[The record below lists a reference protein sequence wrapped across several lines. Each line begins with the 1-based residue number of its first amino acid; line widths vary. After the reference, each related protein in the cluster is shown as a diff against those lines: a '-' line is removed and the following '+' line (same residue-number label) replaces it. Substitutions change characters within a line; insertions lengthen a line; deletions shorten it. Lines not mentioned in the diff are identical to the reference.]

1 MRRGPVV
8 DNAFATDLAAMTPID
23 LDAQYNNRAMVPDHP
38 AIMAGWARD
47 AAAYRAG
54 RPDAALDQAYGTG
67 ERHRYDRFPAP
78 EPREG
83 APVLLFIHGGY
94 WQALDKASFSHMAA
108 GANAHGLDVA
118 VMSYD
123 LCPQVKLAAIVD
135 SVIACI
141 RVLRERTGRRVLP
154 FGHSAGGHLT
164 ACMAAASWRGIG
176 EAADIIAA
184 AMPVSGLF
192 HLAPLVPTFVN
203 KAMGMDAGE
212 AAALSPL
219 VWTPP
224 SGLRVTAVVG
234 GDESAEYHRQTST
247 LVSCWGALGVAAKEI
262 VVPGANHF
270 TVIGPFA
277 DPRSDLTAELV
288 RLAS

>member
-1 MRRGPVV
+1 MP
-8 DNAFATDLAAMTPID
+8 LD
-23 LDAQYNNRAMVPDHP
+23 LDAAYNNRAMVPDHP
-38 AIMAGWARD
+38 AIMAGWGRD

-54 RPDAALDQAYGTG
+54 RPDAQLDQAYGTG
-67 ERHRYDRFPAP
+67 ERHRYDLFPATSSRP
-78 EPREG
+78 DS
-83 APVLLFIHGGY
+83 PVLLFIHGGY
-94 WQALDKASFSHMAA
+94 WQALDKTSFSHMAA
-108 GANAHGLDVA
+108 GANGHGLDVA

-123 LCPQVKLAAIVD
+123 LCPQVKLARIVD
-135 SVIACI
+135 DVIACI
-141 RVLRERTGRRVLP
+141 RALRERTGRRVLP

-164 ACMAAASWRGIG
+164 ACMAAADWPRIG
-176 EAADIIAA
+176 EVADLIAA

-212 AAALSPL
+212 AASLSPL

-234 GDESAEYHRQTST
+234 GDESSEYHRQTRT
-247 LVSCWGALGVAAKEI
+247 LVSCWSALGATMKEI

-270 TVIGPFA
+270 TVIAPFA
-277 DPRSDLTAELV
+277 DPGAALTAELV
-288 RLAS
+288 ALAG

>member
-1 MRRGPVV
+1 MP
-8 DNAFATDLAAMTPID
+8 LD

-38 AIMAGWARD
+38 AIMAGWVRD

-54 RPDAALDQAYGTG
+54 RPDARLDQAYGTG
-67 ERHRYDRFPAP
+67 ERHRYDLFPAP
-78 EPREG
+78 APRAG
-83 APVLLFIHGGY
+83 APILLFIHGGY
-94 WQALDKASFSHMAA
+94 WQALDKTSFSHMAA

-123 LCPQVKLAAIVD
+123 LCPQVKLAKIVD
-135 SVIACI
+135 DVIACI
-141 RVLRERTGRRVLP
+141 RTLRERTGRRVLP

-164 ACMAAASWRGIG
+164 ACVAAADWPRIG
-176 EAADIIAA
+176 EAADLIAA

-203 KAMGMDAGE
+203 KAMGMDAAE
-212 AAALSPL
+212 AASLSPL

-234 GDESAEYHRQTST
+234 GDESSEYHRQTRA
-247 LVSCWGALGVAAKEI
+247 LCDCWGALGVTAKEI

-270 TVIGPFA
+270 TVIAPFA
-277 DPRSDLTAELV
+277 DPGSALTAELV
-288 RLAS
+288 ALAG

>member
-1 MRRGPVV
+1 
-8 DNAFATDLAAMTPID
+8 MTPID

-47 AAAYRAG
+47 AAAFRAA

-67 ERHRYDRFPAP
+67 ERHRYDLFPAAA
-78 EPREG
+78 PRAG
-83 APVLLFIHGGY
+83 APIALFIHGGY
-94 WQALDKASFSHMAA
+94 WQALDKTSFSHMAA

-123 LCPQVKLAAIVD
+123 LCPQVKLAKIVD
-135 SVIACI
+135 DVIACI
-141 RVLRERTGRRVLP
+141 RHLRERTGRRVLP
-154 FGHSAGGHLT
+154 FGHSAGGHLA
-164 ACMAAASWRGIG
+164 ACMAAAEWTRIDEPG
-176 EAADIIAA
+176 DIVAA

-224 SGLRVTAVVG
+224 KGLKVTAVVG
-234 GDESAEYHRQTST
+234 GDESAEYHRQTRT
-247 LVSCWGALGVAAKEI
+247 LRECWGALGAEAKEI

-277 DPRSDLTAELV
+277 DPASSLTRELV
-288 RLAS
+288 LLSG

>member
-1 MRRGPVV
+1 
-8 DNAFATDLAAMTPID
+8 MTPID
-23 LDAQYNNRAMVPDHP
+23 LDAQYNNRAMVPEHP
-38 AIMAGWARD
+38 TVMAGWATD
-47 AAAYRAG
+47 AAAFRAA

-67 ERHRYDRFPAP
+67 ERHRYDLFPAVSQRP
-78 EPREG
+78 G

-94 WQALDKASFSHMAA
+94 WQALHKASFSHMAA

-135 SVIACI
+135 NVIACI

-164 ACMAAASWRGIG
+164 ACMAAANWRGIG

-224 SGLRVTAVVG
+224 RGLKVTAVVG
-234 GDESAEYHRQTST
+234 GAESGEYHRQTRA
-247 LVSCWGALGVAAKEI
+247 LVECWGALGAHMKEI

-270 TVIGPFA
+270 TIIGPFS
-277 DPRSDLTAELV
+277 DPGSDLTAELV

>member
-1 MRRGPVV
+1 MP
-8 DNAFATDLAAMTPID
+8 LD
-23 LDAQYNNRAMVPDHP
+23 LDAEYNNRAMVPDHP

-54 RPDAALDQAYGTG
+54 RPDAKLDDAYGTG
-67 ERHRYDRFPAP
+67 ERHRYDLFPAAA
-78 EPREG
+78 PREH

-94 WQALDKASFSHMAA
+94 WQALDKTSFSHMAA
-108 GANAHGLDVA
+108 GANAHGFDVA

-123 LCPQVKLAAIVD
+123 LCPQVKLGEIVD
-135 SVIACI
+135 QVIACT
-141 RVLRERTGRRVLP
+141 RHLHTVTGRRVLP

-164 ACMAAASWRGIG
+164 ACMAAANWPRIG
-176 EAADIIAA
+176 EAADLIAA
-184 AMPVSGLF
+184 AMPISGLF

-212 AAALSPL
+212 AASLSPL

-224 SGLRVTAVVG
+224 SGLKVTAVVG
-234 GDESAEYHRQTST
+234 GDESSEYHRQTRT
-247 LVSCWGALGVAAKEI
+247 LVSCWGALGAATKEI

-270 TVIGPFA
+270 TVIAPLAEPG
-277 DPRSDLTAELV
+277 SILMAELV
-288 RLAS
+288 ALAS

>member
-1 MRRGPVV
+1 
-8 DNAFATDLAAMTPID
+8 MTPID
-23 LDAQYNNRAMVPDHP
+23 LDAAYNNRAMVPGHP
-38 AIMAGWARD
+38 AIMAGWAGD
-47 AAAYRAG
+47 AAAYRAA
-54 RPDAALDQAYGTG
+54 RSDAALDEAYGAG
-67 ERHRYDRFPAP
+67 ERHRYDLFPASS
-78 EPREG
+78 PRPD

-123 LCPQVKLAAIVD
+123 LCPQVKLAVIVD
-135 SVIACI
+135 NVIACI
-141 RVLRERTGRRVLP
+141 RALRQRTGRRVLP
-154 FGHSAGGHLT
+154 FGHSAGGHLA
-164 ACMAAASWRGIG
+164 ACMAAADWPRIG
-176 EAADIIAA
+176 EPADIIAA

-212 AAALSPL
+212 AAVLSPL

-224 SGLRVTAVVG
+224 RGLKVTAVVG
-234 GDESAEYHRQTST
+234 GAESGEYHRQTRT
-247 LVSCWGALGVAAKEI
+247 LVECWGVLGSETREI

-270 TVIGPFA
+270 TIIGPFA
-277 DPRSDLTAELV
+277 DPASALTAELV

>member
-1 MRRGPVV
+1 
-8 DNAFATDLAAMTPID
+8 MTSID
-23 LDAQYNNRAMVPDHP
+23 LDAQYNNRAMVPEHP
-38 AIMAGWARD
+38 AVMAGWASD
-47 AAAYRAG
+47 AAAFRAA
-54 RPDAALDQAYGTG
+54 RTDAVLDQPYGTG
-67 ERHRYDRFPAP
+67 ERHRYDLFPAP
-78 EPREG
+78 SPRPG
-83 APVLLFIHGGY
+83 APILLFIHGGY

-118 VMSYD
+118 VLSYD
-123 LCPQVKLAAIVD
+123 LCPQVKLAVIVD
-135 SVIACI
+135 NVIACI
-141 RVLRERTGRRVLP
+141 RALRARTGRRVLP

-164 ACMAAASWRGIG
+164 ACMAAADWPGIG

-224 SGLRVTAVVG
+224 RGLRVTAVVG
-234 GDESAEYHRQTST
+234 GDESAEYHRQTRT
-247 LVSCWGALGVAAKEI
+247 LVECWGVLGAETREI
-262 VVPGANHF
+262 IVPGANHF
-270 TVIGPFA
+270 TIVGPFA
-277 DPRSDLTAELV
+277 DPASDLTAELV